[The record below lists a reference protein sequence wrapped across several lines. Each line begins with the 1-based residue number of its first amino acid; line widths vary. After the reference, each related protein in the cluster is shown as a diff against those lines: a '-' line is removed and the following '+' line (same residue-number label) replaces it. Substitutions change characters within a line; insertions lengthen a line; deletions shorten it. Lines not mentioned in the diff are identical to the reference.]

1 MMYFWIV
8 IKDISYIYI
17 NEYAGFNE
25 ICHRKSN
32 LVGSE
37 PVSLPGACGST
48 EHKRDCE
55 ISVNKSLDG

>member
-1 MMYFWIV
+1 MNMQVLLRYVIV
-8 IKDISYIYI
+8 KVTYS
-17 NEYAGFNE
+17 
-25 ICHRKSN
+25 
-32 LVGSE
+32 VGSE